1 MASRRL
7 IFDVSTLVRAAEETG
22 GIIRVV
28 RELAVW
34 TCCNRDD
41 VVFVTYN
48 WETRL
53 FHVVDPAWA
62 KLVFTMSVK
71 FDTSE
76 LPDRWRT
83 KPKLRDRLPL
93 RLRRWALWAQHP
105 RRRAILA
112 LEGRRLKAE
121 SPAAAEKI
129 ERLQAKLLSH
139 RYRDELFDRFG
150 RRRALVPYYTVV
162 GPAHAFRQDDILV
175 LTGAEW
181 GQLDPALYRSLKVQH
196 GIRIAVFCH
205 DILPAL
211 YPDFFQPPLT
221 AAFIAYIRVVLPLAD
236 LVMFHARTNEQD
248 VRRYC
253 ESEGLVLSKTSIV
266 PMGADFARTL
276 PQRQGPLPDGLEPQR
291 YALFVSTIE
300 PRKQHRLLFSVW
312 KRLLAEGVP
321 QASRF
326 KLVFVGRRGWL
337 VDDLL
342 AEIDEHPSAGDS
354 LLLFS
359 NVPDETLAELYT
371 QCAFCL
377 FPSLY
382 EGYGLPII
390 EAFGYG
396 KAVLAST
403 GGAVPEVVGGLSP
416 CLDPR
421 DEDSWYMA
429 LKLWI
434 EQPEQPRHYEEL
446 IRDHFRPTTWNDAAR
461 AFFET
466 IDKELP

>member
-1 MASRRL
+1 MATRRL
-7 IFDVSTLVRAAEETG
+7 IFDVSTLVRSDRETG
-22 GIIRVV
+22 GIIRVA
-28 RELAVW
+28 RELALW
-34 TCCNRDD
+34 ACCNRDD
-41 VVFVTYN
+41 VVFVTFN

-62 KLVFTMSVK
+62 KQVFTMAAKV
-71 FDTSE
+71 DISE
-76 LPDRWRT
+76 LVDRWQS
-83 KPKLRDRLPL
+83 KPKFRDRLPFH
-93 RLRRWALWAQHP
+93 LRRLATWAQHP
-105 RRRAILA
+105 RRRAIVA
-112 LEGRRLKAE
+112 LEQARRNAKSRTAVD
-121 SPAAAEKI
+121 KI
-129 ERLQAKLLSH
+129 ERLQAKLLSG
-139 RYRDELFDRFG
+139 RYRDELFDPFG
-150 RRRALVPYYTVV
+150 RRRSLVPYHTVV

-196 GIRIAVFCH
+196 GIRIAVLCY

-221 AAFIAYIRVVLPLAD
+221 AAFIAYIRVVLPFAD
-236 LVMFHARTNEQD
+236 LVMFHARAIEQD

-253 ESEGLVLSKTSIV
+253 DSEGLVLSKTSIV
-266 PMGADFARTL
+266 PMGTDFARTL
-276 PQRQGPLPDGLEPQR
+276 LQRQGPLPGGLEPQR

-312 KRLLAEGVP
+312 KRLLTEGVP

-326 KLVFVGRRGWL
+326 KMVFVGRRGWL

-342 AEIDEHPSAGDS
+342 AEIDAHPSAGDS
-354 LLLFS
+354 LLLFL
-359 NVPDETLAELYT
+359 NAPDETLAELYT

-416 CLDPR
+416 CLDPH
-421 DEDSWYMA
+421 DENSWYA
-429 LKLWI
+429 TLKLWI
-434 EQPEQPRHYEEL
+434 EQPERPRHYEEL
-446 IRDHFRPTTWNDAAR
+446 IRNHFHPPTWNDAAR
-461 AFFET
+461 GFFET